1 MESFTLKNGGKMNA
15 YYLKKF
21 RKKAWETIKIQVSI
35 CKNNRFNVVG
45 FGYSFEYVNLTLK
58 AAKKVLRK
66 VRNEYILLLC
76 QDKKKKKLNKQ
87 LAKL

>member
-1 MESFTLKNGGKMNA
+1 MGIMNT

-21 RKKAWETIKIQVSI
+21 RKEAWKTIKIQVSI
-35 CKNNRFNVVG
+35 YKNNRFNVVG
-45 FGYSFEYVNLTLK
+45 FGYSPEYENLTLK

-66 VRNEYILLLC
+66 VRNEYILFLC
-76 QDKKKKKLNKQ
+76 QDDKKKKLNKQ